1 MHKNKRKSLEFLKK
15 KTFFMSQS
23 YFYIRVSSEK
33 NIHRIITMKINW
45 YLFVSKLI
53 ILFHIKTVVLFVPN
67 STFLQTFLCKVI
79 SWIFFSFWTF
89 ISNQTLLQDNVRL
102 FANLTNK
109 TQKRK
114 ECNAFFCLIR
124 LSKQEIMLKNTRF
137 FFLFESRTKK
147 STMKSFLLYCTINK
161 SNHSS

>member
-1 MHKNKRKSLEFLKK
+1 
-15 KTFFMSQS
+15 MSQS

-33 NIHRIITMKINW
+33 NIHLTITMKMNW

-53 ILFHIKTVVLFVPN
+53 IIHTTYQKGFVPFVPN
-67 STFLQTFLCKVI
+67 STFLLTFFLWKVI
-79 SWIFFSFWTF
+79 SRIFFHFE
-89 ISNQTLLQDNVRL
+89 LLFLTRL
-102 FANLTNK
+102 YYKIMYDYLQIWRIK
-109 TQKRK
+109 PQKRK

-124 LSKQEIMLKNTRF
+124 LSKQEIMLKNTRI

-147 STMKSFLLYCTINK
+147 STMKSILLYCTINK

>member
-1 MHKNKRKSLEFLKK
+1 
-15 KTFFMSQS
+15 MSQS

-33 NIHRIITMKINW
+33 NIHLIVTMKMNW

-53 ILFHIKTVVLFVPN
+53 ILHIKTVVPFVPN
-67 STFLQTFLCKVI
+67 STFLQTLLWKLI
-79 SWIFFSFWTF
+79 SRIFFSFWTF
-89 ISNQTLLQDNVRL
+89 ISYQTLQQDNVRL

-114 ECNAFFCLIR
+114 ECNAVFCLIR
-124 LSKQEIMLKNTRF
+124 LSKQEIMLKNTRI

>member
-1 MHKNKRKSLEFLKK
+1 MCIKIKENLLNFWKK
-15 KTFFMSQS
+15 KLFFMSQS
-23 YFYIRVSSEK
+23 YFYIRVSSKK

-53 ILFHIKTVVLFVPN
+53 ILRIQTVVPFVPN
-67 STFLQTFLCKVI
+67 SSFLQTFLWKVI
-79 SWIFFSFWTF
+79 SRFFFSLWTF
-89 ISNQTLLQDNVRL
+89 ISYQTLLQDNVRL

-124 LSKQEIMLKNTRF
+124 LSKQEIMLKTTRF
-137 FFLFESRTKK
+137 FFSLKAVPKK
-147 STMKSFLLYCTINK
+147 YNEVFSSLLYYK
-161 SNHSS
+161 

>member
-15 KTFFMSQS
+15 KLFFMSQS

-33 NIHRIITMKINW
+33 NIHLIVTRKM
-45 YLFVSKLI
+45 FVSKLI
-53 ILFHIKTVVLFVPN
+53 ISHIKTVVPFVPN
-67 STFLQTFLCKVI
+67 STFLQTFLCKLI
-79 SWIFFSFWTF
+79 SRIFFSFWTF
-89 ISNQTLLQDNVRL
+89 ISYQTLLQDNVRL

-114 ECNAFFCLIR
+114 ECNAVFCLIR
-124 LSKQEIMLKNTRF
+124 LSKQEIMLKNTRI

-147 STMKSFLLYCTINK
+147 KVQWSLFFSIVL
-161 SNHSS
+161 